1 MIRLA
6 PLGLLALALLL
17 LAPAASRAALRD
29 SRDPVEPAPQIHLG
43 PPRTIG
49 AGNGVTVAP
58 AGVEIHVA
66 PSRRSARV
74 TAAWEITAP
83 PGPLLLDLPSTLF
96 QVSFPGPGPDPGAPA
111 PPEVEITREDGAAL
125 PRLDEVRIDPGSGKV
140 YAVEPTAPSAQTA
153 GVPLFH
159 HRLRLHVPSSG
170 RLLLRAEAVVPSGS
184 DRVRRRVRPPERTHA
199 LHGRQDPLVYHFAV
213 AGPAGPAALHLPART
228 VGRTAYERGALRV
241 AVALMRPFP
250 LGLTVGVGGAL
261 AGGPE
266 GGRELAGLLRLGLD
280 GLLPWGDVVSLT
292 ADGTTR
298 FTSTGGHGLSAA
310 LVYQLHTP
318 AYRAFPLLYLSGHV
332 DLGPVLSIFED
343 GVAGLRPGLRLGLGA
358 NLSALGLL
366 AGADLYPMR
375 ADPPPGEAGP
385 GRHVLRYRLSLLL
398 SVGL

>member
-6 PLGLLALALLL
+6 HLGLLALALLL
-17 LAPAASRAALRD
+17 LAPAASRATLRD
-29 SRDPVEPAPQIHLG
+29 SRDPVEPAPQVHLG
-43 PPRTIG
+43 PPRPIDA
-49 AGNGVTVAP
+49 AGGVTVAP

-66 PSRRSARV
+66 PSRRSARI
-74 TAAWEITAP
+74 TAAWEIAAP
-83 PGPLLLDLPSTLF
+83 PGPLSLDLPSTLF
-96 QVSFPGPGPDPGAPA
+96 QVSFPGAGASV
-111 PPEVEITREDGAAL
+111 EVEIAREDDFAL

-140 YAVEPTAPSAQTA
+140 YAVEPAASPMQPGA
-153 GVPLFH
+153 PLFH
-159 HRLRLHVPSSG
+159 HRLRLHVPPTG
-170 RLLLRAEAVVPSGS
+170 RLLLRAEAVVPPGS
-184 DRVRRRVRPPERTHA
+184 DRVRRRVRPPERTYA
-199 LHGRQDPLVYHFAV
+199 LHGRQDPMVYHFAV
-213 AGPAGPAALHLPART
+213 VGPAGPVALHLPART
-228 VGRTAYERGALRV
+228 VGRTAYERGALRA
-241 AVALMRPFP
+241 AVALARPFP

-298 FTSTGGHGLSAA
+298 FTSGHGLSTA
-310 LVYQLHTP
+310 LVYQVHTP

-343 GVAGLRPGLRLGLGA
+343 SVAGLRPGLRLGLGA

-385 GRHVLRYRLSLLL
+385 GRYVLRYRLSLLL